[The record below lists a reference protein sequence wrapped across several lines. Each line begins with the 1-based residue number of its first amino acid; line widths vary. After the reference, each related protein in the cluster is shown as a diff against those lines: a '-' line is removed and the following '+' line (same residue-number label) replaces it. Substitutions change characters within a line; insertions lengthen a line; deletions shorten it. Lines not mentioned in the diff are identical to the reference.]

1 MLAGSRSRNK
11 VRLILGARQTG
22 KTVLLGH
29 LLSADRTAVFDLQDT
44 RLRRQFERDPARLRD
59 ELKAMG
65 RDIANIVI
73 DEIQKVPE
81 LLEEVQHIYDGDPCR
96 WQFFLTGSSARKLR
110 QHSSNLLPGRSHVY
124 HLYPVVRYEEA
135 AYKARIR
142 TSARKAA
149 SVFPARSLEKRLI
162 YGNLPGISGEAG
174 EVAGATLDS
183 YVENYLEEEI
193 RREGLVKNIG
203 AFDIFLRLAAYE
215 SGMQV
220 NLSRLSQE
228 CGVPAS
234 TLKIYYQVLVDT
246 FVGYWVGAY
255 GRSGRKRLLTTP
267 KFMFFDLG
275 VRNTA
280 ARLSLVERLDPDTG
294 GRLLEQWVGI
304 ELRHRAA
311 YAGRRHDVTFWR
323 TTSGA
328 EVDFIWQSP
337 GEEVPIEVKWTD
349 NPQPGDARHVETFI
363 ELYPRAAKRGLVVC
377 RIPRARQLTERVTAI
392 PWDEL

>member
-1 MLAGSRSRNK
+1 M
-11 VRLILGARQTG
+11 ILGARQTG
-22 KTVLLGH
+22 KTVLLRH
-29 LLSADRTAVFDLQDT
+29 LLPADQTVVFDLQDT
-44 RLRRQFERDPARLRD
+44 RLRRQFERVPAHLRD
-59 ELKAMG
+59 ELKTLG
-65 RDIANIVI
+65 NDIANVVI

-81 LLEEVQHIYDGDPCR
+81 LLEEVQLIYDGNPSR

-124 HLYPVVRYEEA
+124 HLYPAVRCEEA
-135 AYKARIR
+135 AYKARV
-142 TSARKAA
+142 TTMAHKAAA

-174 EVAGATLDS
+174 EVADATLDS

-193 RREGLVKNIG
+193 RRESLVKNIG
-203 AFDIFLRLAAYE
+203 AFDIFLRLAACE

-220 NLSRLSQE
+220 NLTRLSRE

-246 FVGYWVGAY
+246 FVGYWVRSY
-255 GRSGRKRLLTTP
+255 GRSGRKRLLITP

-280 ARLSLVERLDPDTG
+280 ARLSIVERLDPDTG

-304 ELRHRAA
+304 ELIHRAA

-323 TTSGA
+323 TASGA
-328 EVDFIWQSP
+328 EVDFIWHSP
-337 GEEVPIEVKWTD
+337 DEDVPIEVKWTE
-349 NPQPGDARHVETFI
+349 NPRSEDARHVATFLD
-363 ELYPRAAKRGLVVC
+363 LYPEKAKRGLVVC
-377 RIPRARQLTERVTAI
+377 RVSRARQLTDKVMAI
-392 PWDEL
+392 PWNEL